1 MALWSN
7 AGAQQSPSIAPDLR
21 QHSANTA
28 TKTAPQVTE
37 FLSSNMHKVYAV
49 DIVYALGADF
59 RTRVWTP
66 KWPKMGPD
74 WWPGLEN
81 LAPSIQLCLES
92 VSERSRG
99 QERPPEASCSRN

>member
-1 MALWSN
+1 MCAEEFSNLWCHFCGCVGAVLAQAWRYAGALWSN

-66 KWPKMGPD
+66 KWPK
-74 WWPGLEN
+74 PGF
-81 LAPSIQLCLES
+81 
-92 VSERSRG
+92 
-99 QERPPEASCSRN
+99 